1 MQTIPS
7 GGNHTVWVS
16 KGGWT
21 KPLPARYALSN
32 EGLVVFGDRGQL
44 ADLPDGDEVTASI
57 RKIADGP
64 VIESFVVTVSEVQP
78 GAVDHEA
85 LLELVAD
92 VPFGNNPMWINIR
105 LDELTTSRRL
115 LVLKP

>member
-1 MQTIPS
+1 MQTIP
-7 GGNHTVWVS
+7 GEGHHTVWVR

-21 KPLPARYALSN
+21 KPLPARYALSS

-44 ADLPDGDEVTASI
+44 ADLADGDEVTATI
-57 RKIADGP
+57 REIADGP
-64 VIESFVVTVSEVQP
+64 ATESFDVTVSEVQP

-92 VPFGNNPMWINIR
+92 VPLGNNPIWINIR
-105 LDELTTSRRL
+105 LDELANSRRF